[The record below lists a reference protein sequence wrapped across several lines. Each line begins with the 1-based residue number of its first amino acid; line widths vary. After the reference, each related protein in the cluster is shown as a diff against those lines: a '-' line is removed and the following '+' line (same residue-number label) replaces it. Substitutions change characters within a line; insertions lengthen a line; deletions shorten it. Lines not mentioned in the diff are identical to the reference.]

1 MFYTSSKYSMTE
13 RLSHDRRK
21 DESVVSYCNTSNLL
35 LTVPTTT
42 FTVEVDDGAGLNGQT
57 VRGQN
62 SLR

>member
-42 FTVEVDDGAGLNGQT
+42 FTEVDHGAGLHGQT